1 VGEGQGVFLKR
12 RPARLDVSLQSWDHH
27 VDAPRSLHPELLA
40 FQAAQGL
47 STDME
52 NVLAGHREV
61 ERILDERR
69 ATGVFRL
76 VTD

>member
-1 VGEGQGVFLKR
+1 MSTP
-12 RPARLDVSLQSWDHH
+12 PAAS
-27 VDAPRSLHPELLA
+27 APELLA

>member
-1 VGEGQGVFLKR
+1 MSTP
-12 RPARLDVSLQSWDHH
+12 PAAS
-27 VDAPRSLHPELLA
+27 APELLA

-52 NVLAGHREV
+52 NLLAGHREA